1 MISLEGRILSAIGWV
16 EGVIRFENSILE
28 ITPASIPASAPW
40 IVPGFIDVHVHGGA
54 GADTMDG
61 EDEVLELARF
71 HATHGT
77 TALLPTTITNPWLNV
92 LEGLRYVRRA
102 MKMQAESLQMG
113 DNLTGARV
121 LGAHLEGPFISP
133 KRLGAQPPFTLE
145 PTAERLAEALEFGV
159 IRVVT
164 LAPEIGR
171 SLEAAHAFAAA
182 GVRVSIGHTA
192 ATTEQTELLLEV
204 VHRSNGIASGTH
216 LFNAMGGLEGRNP
229 GIVGALLGNPRAW
242 AEVILD
248 GHHVHASS
256 FRTAYHAKPER
267 LMLITDAMRAAGMED
282 GEYDLGGQTVYVG
295 NGTCTLEGGSLAG
308 SLLTM
313 DQAVRNAVK
322 AGLSLEIA
330 VKLARAH
337 PAKYLGLEKKG
348 SLEVGKEADIVVLDE
363 HLNVSS
369 VHIEGRQVA

>member
-1 MISLEGRILSAIGWV
+1 MVSLEGRILSQSGWV
-16 EGVIRFENSILE
+16 EGVIRFKDSILE
-28 ITPASIPASAPW
+28 ITPASIRAGSPW

-61 EDEVLELARF
+61 EDEILELARF

-102 MKMQAESLQMG
+102 MKMQSEDG
-113 DNLTGARV
+113 LTGARV

-145 PTAERLAEALEFGV
+145 PTPERLAEALEFGV

-182 GVRVSIGHTA
+182 GIRVSIGHTA

-204 VHRSNGIASGTH
+204 VRRSNGIASGTH

-229 GIVGALLGNPRAW
+229 GIVGALLGNTRAW

-267 LMLITDAMRAAGMED
+267 LMLITDAIRAAGMKD
-282 GEYDLGGQTVYVG
+282 GEYDLGGQTAYVHHG
-295 NGTCTLEGGSLAG
+295 RATLEGGSLAG

-313 DQAVRNAVK
+313 DQAVRNAVN
-322 AGLSLEIA
+322 AGLSLEVA
-330 VKLARAH
+330 VKLASTH
-337 PAKYLGLEKKG
+337 PAKYLGLKKKG
-348 SLEVGKEADIVVLDE
+348 SLEVGKDADIVVLDE

-369 VHIEGRQVA
+369 VHVEGRQVA

>member
-1 MISLEGRILSAIGWV
+1 MVSLEGRILSPVGWI

-28 ITPASIPASAPW
+28 ITPASIPASSPW

-102 MKMQAESLQMG
+102 MKMQAEDGLA
-113 DNLTGARV
+113 GARV

-145 PTAERLAEALEFGV
+145 PTPERLAEALEFGV

-164 LAPEIGR
+164 LAPEIARGIA
-171 SLEAAHAFAAA
+171 AAHAFVAA
-182 GVRVSIGHTA
+182 GVRISIGHTA
-192 ATTEQTELLLEV
+192 ATTEQAESMLEV
-204 VHRSNGIASGTH
+204 VHRLNGVASGTH
-216 LFNAMGGLEGRNP
+216 LYNAMGGLEGRNP
-229 GIVGALLGNPRAW
+229 GIVGALLGNARAW

-248 GHHVHASS
+248 GHHVHTSS

-267 LMLITDAMRAAGMED
+267 LMLITDAIRAAGMPD

-308 SLLTM
+308 SLLRM

-322 AGLSLEIA
+322 AGLSLENA
-330 VKLARAH
+330 VKLASAH

-348 SLEVGKEADIVVLDE
+348 SLTVGHDADIVVLDE

-369 VHIEGRQVA
+369 VYVEGRQVA

>member
-1 MISLEGRILSAIGWV
+1 MISLEGRILSPAGWV

-28 ITPASIPASAPW
+28 ITPAKIPASSPW

-54 GADTMDG
+54 GSDTMDG

-92 LEGLRYVRRA
+92 LESLRYVRRA
-102 MKMQAESLQMG
+102 MKMQAEDGLA
-113 DNLTGARV
+113 GARV

-145 PTAERLAEALEFGV
+145 PTPERLAEALEFGV

-171 SLEAAHAFAAA
+171 GLEAAQTFAAA
-182 GVRVSIGHTA
+182 GIRVSIGHTA
-192 ATTEQTELLLEV
+192 ATTEQVELLLEV
-204 VHRSNGIASGTH
+204 VKRSNGVASGTH

-248 GHHVHASS
+248 GHHIHNSS

-322 AGLSLEIA
+322 AGLSLETA
-330 VKLARAH
+330 VKLASAH

-348 SLEVGKEADIVVLDE
+348 SLTVGHDADIVVLDE

-369 VHIEGRQVA
+369 VHVEGRQIA

>member
-1 MISLEGRILSAIGWV
+1 MTSLEGRILSPTGWI

-28 ITPASIPASAPW
+28 IAPAKIPASSPW

-102 MKMQAESLQMG
+102 INMQAENGLE
-113 DNLTGARV
+113 GARV

-145 PTAERLAEALEFGV
+145 PTPERLEEALEFGV

-171 SLEAAHAFAAA
+171 GLEAAHAFAAA

-192 ATTEQTELLLEV
+192 ATTEQAELLLEV
-204 VHRSNGIASGTH
+204 VHRSNGVSGGTH

-267 LMLITDAMRAAGMED
+267 LMLITDAMRAAGMPD

-295 NGTCTLEGGSLAG
+295 NGTATLEGGSLAG

-322 AGLSLEIA
+322 AGLSLEVA
-330 VKLARAH
+330 VKLASAH
-337 PAKYLGLEKKG
+337 PARYLGLEKKG
-348 SLEVGKEADIVVLDE
+348 SLAVGHDADLVVLDE
-363 HLNVSS
+363 HLTVSS
-369 VHIEGRQVA
+369 VHVEGRQVA